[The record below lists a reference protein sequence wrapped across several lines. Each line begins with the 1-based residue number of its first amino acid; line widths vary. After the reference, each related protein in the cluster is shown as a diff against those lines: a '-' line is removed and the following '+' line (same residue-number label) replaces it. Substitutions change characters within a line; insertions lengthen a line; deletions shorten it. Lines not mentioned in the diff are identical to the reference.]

1 MEQDINELKKEF
13 NIAMATIRNGAK
25 LKLCLHPH
33 KQDCKVPII
42 DAHSLQRQGA
52 LKILEHEIDNN
63 RFLYSFTEREHNSKH
78 NFLDFKKVGR
88 KSAST
93 FNGFCTF
100 HDTTLFKTIE
110 NDPEITNIDS
120 DEHCFLH
127 SYRSFSH
134 SYHRKHEELNLYETD
149 DEKVRKL
156 LIKIHGERSL
166 EYMKEAVEIAVND
179 LVEPKR
185 ILDEYLINNNF
196 SSLQYLVFEYD
207 YTIPIAC
214 AGSTSPSFFPN
225 GETFNHSIDP
235 NFKYENV
242 FTTILPF
249 NSRSVIILSALPEDK
264 QAIKYLDMID
274 SIKYELEQQKALSFH
289 VLSGAENAYLSPQF
303 YDKKSIEWKKA
314 FCNLIDQSASPYTPI
329 IQKDANFGYNFFSR
343 SDSIKIS
350 STNL

>member
-1 MEQDINELKKEF
+1 MEKDINELKKEF

-25 LKLCLHPH
+25 LKVCLHPQ
-33 KQDCKVPII
+33 KDNCKTPII

-52 LKILEHEIDNN
+52 LKILEEEKDNN
-63 RFLYSFTEREHNSKH
+63 RFLYAFTEREHNSTH
-78 NFLDFKKVGR
+78 DFLDFKKVGR
-88 KSAST
+88 GAAST

-100 HDTTLFKTIE
+100 HDTELFKTIE
-110 NDPEITNIDS
+110 NDPEITDIDS

-134 SYHRKHEELNLYETD
+134 SYHRKQEELNLYETD
-149 DEKVRKL
+149 DEKVKEL
-156 LIKIHGERSL
+156 LIKLHGERSL
-166 EYMKEAVEIAVND
+166 EYMKEGVEIACKD

-185 ILDEYLINNNF
+185 ILDEYLINKDF

-214 AGSTSPSFFPN
+214 AGSTSPSFYPN
-225 GETFNHSIDP
+225 GEMFNLSIDP

-249 NSRSVIILSALPEDK
+249 KKRSVIILSALPEDQK
-264 QAIKYLDMID
+264 AIKYLDMID

-289 VLSGAENAYLSPQF
+289 VLSGAENAYLSPKF

-314 FCNLIDQSASPYTPI
+314 FCNLIDQSASPYAPPI
-329 IQKDANFGYNFFSR
+329 LNDVNFGYNFFSS
-343 SDSIKIS
+343 SDSI
-350 STNL
+350 